1 MVSSVIGKDLMK
13 VVFVLQAV
21 GAILVGLLLFNV
33 NVFTMMSGNMEM
45 LVKPL
50 QGLIG
55 LSGVAGLLELLVG
68 CGSCCD

>member
-1 MVSSVIGKDLMK
+1 MISSVIGKDLMK

-21 GAILVGLLLFNV
+21 GAILIGLSLFDV
-33 NVFTMMSGNMEM
+33 NVFTMMSGNMAM

-55 LSGVAGLLELLVG
+55 LAGVAGLLELLVG